1 LIQLSYNFAT
11 FILGPNDKRM
21 TAEGVNCTFLR
32 DLSSLALS
40 KNKESLESLLA
51 HFFEFYSSF
60 DFGSKGVSLVA
71 GREIAKPEHSPLY
84 IENPLERYLN
94 VSKNVSPEETVRLGV
109 EFRNASWL
117 LEKMLD
123 EDLPENKEDKVWG
136 LLKMLTNPDKKSFK
150 SPQAKSYRLVQVNDL
165 FNEDSGPSRPQ
176 TVMRNFSKVK
186 AKRR

>member
-1 LIQLSYNFAT
+1 
-11 FILGPNDKRM
+11 
-21 TAEGVNCTFLR
+21 LR
-32 DLSSLALS
+32 DLSNLALS

-51 HFFEFYSSF
+51 HFFEFYSTF

-71 GREIAKPEHSPLY
+71 GRDIAKPEHSPLY

-117 LEKMLD
+117 LEKMLE